1 MWPWRPSFEARFDEA
16 VLTAHMMV
24 AAARALPG
32 LSPGAHSLR
41 DLPMSALWAEQAE
54 TGGRVWS

>member
-1 MWPWRPSFEARFDEA
+1 LLRTSKDVALAPSFEARFDEA

-41 DLPMSALWAEQAE
+41 DLPMSALWAE
-54 TGGRVWS
+54 